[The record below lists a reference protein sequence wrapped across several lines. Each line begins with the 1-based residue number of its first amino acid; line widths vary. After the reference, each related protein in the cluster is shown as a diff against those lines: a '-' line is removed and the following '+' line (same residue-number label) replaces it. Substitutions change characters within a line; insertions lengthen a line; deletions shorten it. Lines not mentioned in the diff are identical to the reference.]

1 MRKLI
6 ERLNAWADRQ
16 DERFRRWLEALPQR
30 TKIIIVLSIFSLFA
44 LCALFSIGAA
54 CYGIGCERGIE
65 IEHIKQLDLPQKQD
79 SIHLFNNNDYDTEQK
94 SHDLPERGE
103 A

>member
-1 MRKLI
+1 MRKSI
-6 ERLNAWADRQ
+6 ERLNAWTERQ

-30 TKIIIVLSIFSLFA
+30 TKIIVVLSIFSLFT

-54 CYGIGCERGIE
+54 CYQIGRERGIE
-65 IEHIKQLDLPQKQD
+65 IEHIKRFDLPQKQD
-79 SIHLFNNNDYDTEQK
+79 SINLFKYYDYGTEQK
-94 SHDLPERGE
+94 SYGLPERDD